1 MNPPTHQVPDVL
13 QRDKPLALISG
24 VTGLN
29 KEGGKSKWC
38 VNIQWTVFIT
48 DSPFKDHVLCN
59 TVLRGRKT
67 SKANQ
72 AFRASL

>member
-29 KEGGKSKWC
+29 KEGGEKQMVCKYS
-38 VNIQWTVFIT
+38 VDRLYYRFTF
-48 DSPFKDHVLCN
+48 
-59 TVLRGRKT
+59 
-67 SKANQ
+67 
-72 AFRASL
+72 